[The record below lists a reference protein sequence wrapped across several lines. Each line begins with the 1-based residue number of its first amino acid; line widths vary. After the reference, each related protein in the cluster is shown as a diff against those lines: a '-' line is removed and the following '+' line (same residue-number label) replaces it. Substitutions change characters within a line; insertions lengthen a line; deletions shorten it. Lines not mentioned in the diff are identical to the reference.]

1 MKLLNFIADKN
12 GYILS
17 YEDFLSNQ
25 ISKYLISTIKGEL
38 FENAFHSDEEVDDD
52 EPTTT
57 YIDLKNP
64 KKSVEGVILDEMN
77 IHKYCCRRMM
87 ISNVHMISY
96 IMIMSITWY
105 VWYIWWSWCVC
116 RYNLMLGMCSSKG
129 FLF

>member
-1 MKLLNFIADKN
+1 MPYITTVQEEKN
-12 GYILS
+12 K
-17 YEDFLSNQ
+17 SN
-25 ISKYLISTIKGEL
+25 
-38 FENAFHSDEEVDDD
+38 EEVDDD

-96 IMIMSITWY
+96 IS
-105 VWYIWWSWCVC
+105 
-116 RYNLMLGMCSSKG
+116 
-129 FLF
+129 